1 MTVEGINLT
10 PALIDNIKWYQ
21 TNEGTIDNSLKI
33 FDKAISYIAKD
44 CDGVKPEKAVS
55 ALRLISE
62 LCYIKEIFATLEG
75 KDISNE

>member
-1 MTVEGINLT
+1 MKVEGIELT
-10 PALIDNIKWYQ
+10 PTLIDNIKWYQ
-21 TNEGTIDNSLKI
+21 TNEDVMANSLKV

>member
-1 MTVEGINLT
+1 MNVDGAELT

-21 TNEGTIDNSLKI
+21 TNKGVMDNSLKV

-44 CDGVKPEKAVS
+44 CDGAKSEKAIT
-55 ALRLISE
+55 ALQLISE

-75 KDISNE
+75 KDI

>member
-1 MTVEGINLT
+1 MKVEGIELT
-10 PALIDNIKWYQ
+10 PTLIDNIKWYQ
-21 TNEGTIDNSLKI
+21 TNEDVMVNSLKV

-44 CDGVKPEKAVS
+44 CDGAKPEKAVS

-75 KDISNE
+75 KDKNYE

>member
-1 MTVEGINLT
+1 MTVEGIKLT

-21 TNEGTIDNSLKI
+21 TNEGTMDNSLKV

-44 CDGVKPEKAVS
+44 CDGVKPEKAVN

-75 KDISNE
+75 KDKES